1 MTAIGLVLIILALWF
16 IWMSDNNTSGT
27 TIVIEVATLWLGVLL
42 VIAGVIKFVW
52 QVMP

>member
-1 MTAIGLVLIILALWF
+1 MTAIGLVLIIVALWF
-16 IWMSDNNTSGT
+16 IWMSDNNTSGAI
-27 TIVIEVATLWLGVLL
+27 IVIEVAILWLGVLL